1 MALIVGR
8 IQGLSCRG
16 AGNLASV
23 ASETFVAAEPS
34 SRSSSSC
41 STGASTPDVEH
52 SAVAGERFS
61 CLVLAWTSSSQKVAK
76 RILQS
81 VPSLQLHS
89 AAAGLD
95 GDSTMARERLLGR
108 CLAIVRVRVGAPEKW
123 LRCALDRLPG
133 SGEVGQARPRE
144 DSSPRSRDTRRPGV
158 GNCWS
163 FVKGQNFRRD
173 KCQICQSFPL
183 PTQAT

>member
-1 MALIVGR
+1 MALIVER
-8 IQGLSCRG
+8 IQVC
-16 AGNLASV
+16 LAE
-23 ASETFVAAEPS
+23 APAI
-34 SRSSSSC
+34 SRPWP
-41 STGASTPDVEH
+41 AKLP
-52 SAVAGERFS
+52 
-61 CLVLAWTSSSQKVAK
+61 LQPSSSQKVAK

-108 CLAIVRVRVGAPEKW
+108 CLAFVRVRVGAPEKW
-123 LRCALDRLPG
+123 VRCTLDCLPG

-144 DSSPRSRDTRRPGV
+144 DQRREIETRRPGV

-163 FVKGQNFRRD
+163 FVKGQNFRRRT
-173 KCQICQSFPL
+173 CQICQSYPL